1 MRSTLTMALIA
12 AIPVSGCGGGPSHE
26 EAQAEAE
33 NIMADLLDRP
43 MGEITWEEIAEAAQ
57 KVENL
62 KADRE
67 VEALRAFAGEKVAV
81 AMKLHDE
88 LIAAQRATHDDYPD
102 WWPSRN
108 VETAERRKQQD
119 LENVGRLLGSE
130 SLADLDRVIAW
141 AEVTS
146 PFLENALGRV
156 RSSQTNF
163 AAEAATEAQRR
174 ALAEAAARRDVN
186 AVRDSAIAE
195 LAELENLHNELIGV
209 LETIVEAHTDE
220 WEKRWA
226 GDKVTSAK
234 MGKEGYFDWNLRRPL
249 ASATTLTALDAVR
262 SHLANPLASGRASVE
277 ARIARARETLKL
289 LRGG

>member
-1 MRSTLTMALIA
+1 MRSTLSMALIA
-12 AIPVSGCGGGPSHE
+12 AIPVSGCGGGPSQE
-26 EAQAEAE
+26 EAQAQAE

-57 KVENL
+57 EVENL
-62 KADRE
+62 KARRD
-67 VEALRAFAGEKVAV
+67 VEAVRAFAGEKVAV

-88 LIAAQRATHDDYPD
+88 LITAHRATHDDYPD

-108 VETAERRKQQD
+108 VEAAERSKQQD
-119 LENVGRLLGSE
+119 LEDVGGPLGSE

-141 AEVTS
+141 AEGRA
-146 PFLENALGRV
+146 PFLENGLERV

-163 AAEAATEAQRR
+163 AVQAAREAQRR

-195 LAELENLHNELIGV
+195 LAELEKLHNELIGV
-209 LETIVEAHTDE
+209 REAIVEAHTDE

-226 GDKVTSAK
+226 GDRVTSAEFR
-234 MGKEGYFDWNLRRPL
+234 KERYLDWNVRLL
-249 ASATTLTALDAVR
+249 ASAATLTALDGFR
-262 SHLANPLASGRASVE
+262 SSLANPMANGRAMVE
-277 ARIARARETLKL
+277 GQIARARETLKL